1 MSFNKDTGL
10 YEGYIYLMTNKV
22 NGKVYV
28 GQTTT
33 TIEHRMGQHFSNDK
47 RSTTHV
53 VKNAIRKYGKDAF
66 EVSELFRTDAK
77 TKNELVSILNEK
89 EKEYILQYHSLV
101 SENGYNVD
109 KGGSSV
115 NYLGVAV
122 DVYDLDKNFIST
134 FDSINECARYYDVD
148 SGIIIDMCKGY
159 TNRSIK
165 CDLIFRY
172 KGEPFDKYDTSYISG
187 GAKKVYQFELDG
199 TFVREYECESDA
211 EELVNGTRGGTGI
224 STAIRWNKTAYGYY
238 WSFNKEFNFDIENY
252 RNYVPVDK
260 YTTDGI
266 FIESYKSVTDAL
278 FSVGMDY
285 THYSNIKS
293 VCDGDTITAFG
304 FVWRYKGEA
313 FDSKRLTK
321 KKYKKPVN
329 QYTKDNK
336 TYLATFDS
344 AKDAMIELNFNSCSA
359 ITGCC
364 RYKVPSF
371 MGYKWYYAN
380 DPNQPDKSQ
389 IRECDYAF
397 NVEVV
402 S

>member
-122 DVYDLDKNFIST
+122 DV
-134 FDSINECARYYDVD
+134 
-148 SGIIIDMCKGY
+148 
-159 TNRSIK
+159 
-165 CDLIFRY
+165 
-172 KGEPFDKYDTSYISG
+172 
-187 GAKKVYQFELDG
+187 
-199 TFVREYECESDA
+199 
-211 EELVNGTRGGTGI
+211 
-224 STAIRWNKTAYGYY
+224 
-238 WSFNKEFNFDIENY
+238 
-252 RNYVPVDK
+252 
-260 YTTDGI
+260 
-266 FIESYKSVTDAL
+266 
-278 FSVGMDY
+278 
-285 THYSNIKS
+285 
-293 VCDGDTITAFG
+293 
-304 FVWRYKGEA
+304 
-313 FDSKRLTK
+313 
-321 KKYKKPVN
+321 
-329 QYTKDNK
+329 
-336 TYLATFDS
+336 
-344 AKDAMIELNFNSCSA
+344 
-359 ITGCC
+359 
-364 RYKVPSF
+364 
-371 MGYKWYYAN
+371 
-380 DPNQPDKSQ
+380 
-389 IRECDYAF
+389 
-397 NVEVV
+397 
-402 S
+402 